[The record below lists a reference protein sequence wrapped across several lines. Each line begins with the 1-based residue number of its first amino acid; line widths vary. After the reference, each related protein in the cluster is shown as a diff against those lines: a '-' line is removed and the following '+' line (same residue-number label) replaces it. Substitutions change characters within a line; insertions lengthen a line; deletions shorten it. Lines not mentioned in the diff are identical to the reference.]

1 MNTSAD
7 NATWHRS
14 LARLLEGI
22 VDHDVPECAIEFV
35 TMDSRQVKPG
45 SLFLATS
52 GIKRHGLEFA
62 QQAFANGAV
71 AILFEPAKGV
81 VAPFAPPGKV
91 VLPVNHLTAHIG
103 AIASRFFDEPS
114 LDIKV
119 CGVTGT
125 NGKSSVTHLVAS
137 ALRLSGQRC
146 GQMGTLG
153 FGLTDP
159 LTRSDMTTPDAVSVQ
174 QRLGWLREQRATHV
188 AMEVSSHAL
197 DQHRVNAV
205 GFDVAVFTNLSRDH
219 LDYHAD
225 LDEYAAA
232 KKRLFEQ
239 FPITHAVINADDAF
253 GRELIASTVSQIP
266 VTVISAQS
274 ADTDLQNYKHLLLAS
289 DIETHAHGLAFNVS
303 GSFGSGRVESPLL
316 GNFNALNILS
326 ALAVLLHWETPF
338 EQALA
343 ALGRVKAPAGRMER
357 FGREGEAQFVV
368 DYAHTPDA
376 LLNAVTAL
384 RKHCDGELWC
394 VFGCG
399 GDRDRGKRPQMAA
412 AAAGA
417 DHVIVTNDNPRYED
431 PDVIVSEI
439 MAGFTDTSNV
449 AVEKDRSAAIALTV
463 TSAQPGDVVL
473 IAGKGHEDYQLIGGD
488 RLEMCDREI
497 LGRLLQQSGG
507 SV

>member
-1 MNTSAD
+1 MTTSAE
-7 NATWHRS
+7 NVTWHRS
-14 LARLLEGI
+14 LAMLLEGI
-22 VDHDVPECAIEFV
+22 VDHDVPDCAIEFV

-62 QQAFANGAV
+62 QQAFASGAV

-91 VLPVNHLTAHIG
+91 VLPIKSLSAHIG
-103 AIASRFFDEPS
+103 VIASRFFDEPT
-114 LDIKV
+114 LDLKV

-125 NGKSSVTHLVAS
+125 NGKSSVTHLIGS
-137 ALRLSGQRC
+137 ALRLTGRRC

-153 FGLTDP
+153 FGLTEP

-197 DQHRVNAV
+197 DQYRVNAV

-225 LDEYAAA
+225 LDAYAAA

-239 FPITHAVINADDAF
+239 FAITHAVINADDAL
-253 GRELIASTVSQIP
+253 GRELIASTESQVP
-266 VTVISAQS
+266 VTAVTAKNNESVK
-274 ADTDLQNYKHLLLAS
+274 DDFKHVLRAS
-289 DIETHAHGLAFNVS
+289 HIETHAHGLAFDVE
-303 GSFGSGRVESPLL
+303 GSFGSGRIQSSLL
-316 GNFNALNILS
+316 GSFNALNLLS
-326 ALAVLLHWETPF
+326 ALGVLLHWGVPF
-338 EQALA
+338 EQALG
-343 ALGRVKAPAGRMER
+343 ALGRVKAPAGRMES

-384 RKHCDGELWC
+384 REHCAGELWC

-399 GDRDRGKRPQMAA
+399 GDRDRGKRPLMAA
-412 AAAGA
+412 AAQHA
-417 DHVIVTNDNPRYED
+417 DRIIVTNDNPRYED

-439 MAGFTDTSNV
+439 MEGFTDTSKV
-449 AVEKDRSAAIALTV
+449 TVEKERAMAIAHAV
-463 TSAQPGDVVL
+463 KSAQAGDVVL
-473 IAGKGHEDYQLIGGD
+473 IAGKGHEDYQLIGNE
-488 RLEMCDREI
+488 RVEMCDRALVSE
-497 LGRLLQQSGG
+497 LLQQSGG
-507 SV
+507 AG